1 MRNIFLIVVCTLTFN
16 LNAQNI
22 QLNKTEELIQEYK
35 KFIEAKMTEA
45 NLTGVS
51 AGIICND
58 SVVWKQGFGFAD
70 KENNIP
76 MTTSTNLC
84 IGSLTKSFTALG
96 IMQLNEKHLLD
107 IKNPLVEY
115 LPEFS
120 IQSRGAVI
128 RNIDLKSV
136 LIHSSGLP
144 NDFLLNADSETENYT
159 DLVKYLK
166 DEYLGY
172 PPNFEFHYSN
182 IGYNLLGNVI
192 YKVSKQDYPNYINNK
207 ILAPAG
213 MINSGFNN
221 YQSLSK
227 ISRTYTAE
235 GNYYPLKDNGRNIPA
250 GGMYSNVDDLIL
262 FAKELIAIYH
272 GKQGSIVKPETLK
285 KIFSVQNDEIR
296 IEDYKTGFGW
306 FIYEN
311 DSNFAVQNTGSTH
324 LSNAGLWILPEQKMA
339 AIFLVNTVGGL
350 SLVNE
355 GGAKLLS
362 ETGIKTMDFYREIP
376 NMTND
381 YEKEEIDIH
390 VDSLKKLVGLYS
402 DTRSLVN
409 VTLEN
414 NQLVMNAGNDKI
426 VFKPIKREKFA
437 AFIVNADDNSQVLLE
452 QKYSFENV
460 MGYQILFDE
469 DGRRKYAVGH
479 LLDKQTINEVWK
491 NRIGKYKIDGYKL
504 ETFESFSEAD
514 LYIIKDDILQLKIYY
529 NSGQYTYNMDI
540 ASDNELIIC
549 GFNESGGQTIIFSD
563 DKGKPAMT
571 IFGLFMKKYE

>member
-1 MRNIFLIVVCTLTFN
+1 MKNIFLIIICTLTLT
-16 LNAQNI
+16 LNAQNT
-22 QLNKTEELIQEYK
+22 QLNKTEDLIREYR
-35 KFIEAKMTEA
+35 KFIEDKMAETK
-45 NLTGVS
+45 LIGVS

-58 SVVWKQGFGFAD
+58 SVIWKQGFGFAD

-76 MTTSTNLC
+76 MTSATNLC
-84 IGSLTKSFTALG
+84 IGSITKSFTALG
-96 IMQLNEKHLLD
+96 IMQLHEKQLLD

-120 IQSRGAVI
+120 IQSRGADV

-144 NDFLLNADSETENYT
+144 NDFLLNADSKTEKYT

-172 PPNFEFHYSN
+172 PPMFEFHYSN
-182 IGYNLLGNVI
+182 IGYNLLGHVI
-192 YKVSKQDYPNYINNK
+192 YKVSNQDYPDYIKNK
-207 ILAPAG
+207 ILAPTG

-227 ISRTYTAE
+227 ISRTYTTE
-235 GNYYPLKDNGRNIPA
+235 GDYYPSKDKSRNIAA

-272 GKQGSIVKPETLK
+272 GKQGSIIKPETLK
-285 KIFSVQNDEIR
+285 DIFSVQNEEIR
-296 IEDYKTGFGW
+296 LEDYKTGFGW

-311 DSNFAVQNTGSTH
+311 DSNFAAQHKGSTH

-350 SLVNE
+350 SVVNE
-355 GGAKLLS
+355 GAKLLS
-362 ETGIKTMDFYREIP
+362 EIGLKTMDHYREIP
-376 NMTND
+376 NLTND
-381 YEKEEIDIH
+381 YKKENSDIPE
-390 VDSLKKLVGLYS
+390 DSLKKLLGLYS
-402 DTRSLVN
+402 DTRSIVS

-414 NQLVMNAGNDKI
+414 NQLLMNTVNHKI
-426 VFKPIKREKFA
+426 VLKPINNKKFA
-437 AFIVNADDNSQVLLE
+437 AYKINEDDNTQLLLK

-460 MGYQILFDE
+460 MGYHILFGE
-469 DGRRKYAVGH
+469 DGRRKYAIGH

-514 LYIIKDDILQLKIYY
+514 LYLTKGNILQLKIYY

-540 ASDNELIIC
+540 ESDNELIIC

-563 DKGKPAMT
+563 DKEKPRMT
-571 IFGLFMKKYE
+571 IFGLIMKKSD

>member
-1 MRNIFLIVVCTLTFN
+1 MVNTILYGQKSKTNKNTVLI
-16 LNAQNI
+16 
-22 QLNKTEELIQEYK
+22 EEYS
-35 KFIEAKMTEA
+35 KFIEDKM
-45 NLTGVS
+45 NKDGLIGVS
-51 AGIICND
+51 AAIILED
-58 SVVWKQGFGFAD
+58 SIVWRKGFGFAD
-70 KENNIP
+70 KENKIP
-76 MTTSTNLC
+76 MTTSTNLS

-96 IMQLNEKHLLD
+96 IMQLYEKQLLD
-107 IKNPLVEY
+107 INNPLVEY

-120 IQSRGAVI
+120 IQSRGADI

-144 NDFLLNADSETENYT
+144 NDFLLNADLETEKYT

-182 IGYNLLGNVI
+182 IGYNLLAHVI
-192 YKVSKQDYPNYINNK
+192 YKVSKHDYPNYIKNK
-207 ILAPAG
+207 ILAPTG
-213 MINSGFNN
+213 MTNSGFNN
-221 YQSLSK
+221 YQPLTK
-227 ISRTYTAE
+227 ISRTYTTE
-235 GNYYPLKDNGRNIPA
+235 GNYYPLKENSRNIAA

-262 FAKELIAIYH
+262 FAEELIAIYH
-272 GKQGSIVKPETLK
+272 GKQGSIIKPETLK
-285 KIFSVQNDEIR
+285 EIFSVQNEEIR

-311 DSNFAVQNTGSTH
+311 DSNFAVQHKGSTH

-350 SLVNE
+350 SVVN

-362 ETGIKTMDFYREIP
+362 EIGITTMDHYREIP

-381 YEKEEIDIH
+381 YEKENIDIPI
-390 VDSLKKLVGLYS
+390 DSLKKLVGLYS
-402 DTRSLVN
+402 DTRSIVK

-426 VFKPIKREKFA
+426 LLKPINRKKFA
-437 AFIVNADDNSQVLLE
+437 AFKTNIEDDSQLLLN

-460 MGYQILFDE
+460 MGYHILFGE
-469 DGRRKYAVGH
+469 NSRRKYAVGH

-514 LYIIKDDILQLKIYY
+514 LYVAKDNILQLKIYY

-549 GFNESGGQTIIFSD
+549 GFNESGGQTIIFHD

-571 IFGLFMKKYE
+571 IFGLFMKKSD

>member
-1 MRNIFLIVVCTLTFN
+1 MRTLLIIIACTLTFN
-16 LNAQNI
+16 LNAQYT
-22 QLNKTEELIQEYK
+22 QSNKAEELIGEYK
-35 KFIEAKMTEA
+35 KFIENKMAEAK
-45 NLTGVS
+45 LVGVS

-58 SVVWKQGFGFAD
+58 TVIWKQGFGFAD

-84 IGSLTKSFTALG
+84 IGSITKSFTALG

-107 IKNPLVEY
+107 INNPLVEY

-120 IQSRGAVI
+120 IQSRGADV

-144 NDFLLNADSETENYT
+144 NDFLLNADSETEKYT

-182 IGYNLLGNVI
+182 IGYNLLANVI
-192 YKVSKQDYPNYINNK
+192 YKVSKQDYPNYIKNK
-207 ILAPAG
+207 ILTPTG

-227 ISRTYTAE
+227 ISRTYTTD
-235 GNYYPLKDNGRNIPA
+235 GNYYPLKDNARNIAA

-272 GKQGSIVKPETLK
+272 GKQGSIIKPETLK
-285 KIFSVQNDEIR
+285 EIFSVQNEEIR
-296 IEDYKTGFGW
+296 LEDYKTGFGW

-311 DSNFAVQNTGSTH
+311 DSHFAVQHKGSTH

-350 SLVNE
+350 SVVNE
-355 GGAKLLS
+355 GAKLLK
-362 ETGIKTMDFYREIP
+362 EIGLKTMDHYREIP

-381 YEKEEIDIH
+381 YEKENIDIP
-390 VDSLKKLVGLYS
+390 VDSLIKLTGLYS
-402 DTRSLVN
+402 DTRSIVK

-414 NQLVMNAGNDKI
+414 NQLYMNAGNDKI
-426 VFKPIKREKFA
+426 VLKPISNKKFA
-437 AFIVNADDNSQVLLE
+437 AYKINVDDNTQVLLE

-460 MGYQILFDE
+460 MGYQILFGE

-491 NRIGKYKIDGYKL
+491 NRIGKYKIDGYEL

-514 LYIIKDDILQLKIYY
+514 LYLTKDNILQLKIYY

-563 DKGKPAMT
+563 DKEEYRMT
-571 IFGLFMKKYE
+571 IFGLNMKKCE